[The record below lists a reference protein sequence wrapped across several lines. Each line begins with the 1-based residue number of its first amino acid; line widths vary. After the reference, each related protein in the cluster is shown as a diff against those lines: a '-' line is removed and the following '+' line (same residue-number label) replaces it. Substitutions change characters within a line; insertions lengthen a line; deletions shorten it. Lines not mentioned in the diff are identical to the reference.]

1 MLYVQHCES
10 WTFRHSD
17 TTAKSKPR
25 TCPSASK
32 NPDGHMTYK
41 KVSYISVLFEDDS
54 TEFGGVVLAC
64 ALNGI
69 NAKMIQLSQL
79 SYLNSNIF
87 GHE

>member
-1 MLYVQHCES
+1 MFRTVKVGHLDVLTQQLSHNQEPVLQHQ
-10 WTFRHSD
+10 
-17 TTAKSKPR
+17 
-25 TCPSASK
+25 K

-41 KVSYISVLFEDDS
+41 KVSCISVLFEDDS

-69 NAKMIQLSQL
+69 NAKMMQLNQL
-79 SYLNSNIF
+79 SYLNSNIS